1 MHPLPSALTHAID
14 GLHSLKAKPDANLG
28 HYPDL
33 TGYTY
38 MQWAEMSL
46 ELGPPICSIITQD

>member
-1 MHPLPSALTHAID
+1 MHSLPSALSITHVID
-14 GLHSLKAKPDANLG
+14 GLHFLKAKPDTNLG
-28 HYPDL
+28 LYPDL

-46 ELGPPICSIITQD
+46 ELGTPTCP